1 MEKYLELKKEYTD
14 IKEEALEL
22 LIDRLYELGV
32 EGVEVKAP
40 LNKEEID
47 TIDGDYLDLKLLQQD
62 KTTVILYI
70 KEEEYI
76 KNLENIRRLIAPFDM
91 AEVEDEE
98 KWLLAYQ
105 KYFKVFK
112 PGKLFVIVPE
122 WEKYTPEPEELIIK
136 INPGAAFGTGTHPTT
151 KNVLVLME
159 EIDFRDKEIADIG
172 TGSGIL
178 TIGSIL
184 LGAKEVTVVDND
196 AKAVEV
202 ARENMKEYLNISY
215 QVNDLLKDINK
226 KFDIVLANIVAD
238 VLLDLA
244 KSIKANL
251 KEKGKIIVSGIIA
264 DRWLEVDLAYKDQGF
279 SLVKMI
285 EEEGWHTALY
295 ERNK

>member
-22 LIDRLYELGV
+22 LIDRLYEFGV

-47 TIDGDYLDLKLLQQD
+47 TIDGDYLELKLLQQD

-105 KYFKVFK
+105 KYFKVYK

-122 WEKYTPEPEELIIK
+122 WEKYTPKPEELIIK

-196 AKAVEV
+196 AKAIEV

-215 QVNDLLKDINK
+215 QANDLLKGINK

-264 DRWLEVDLAYKDQGF
+264 DRWLEVDRAYIDQGF
-279 SLVKMI
+279 SLWKMI

>member
-47 TIDGDYLDLKLLQQD
+47 TIDGDFLDLKLLQQD

-159 EIDFRDKEIADIG
+159 EIDFLDKEIADIG

-264 DRWLEVDLAYKDQGF
+264 DRWLEVDRAYKDQGF

>member
-159 EIDFRDKEIADIG
+159 EIDFLNKEIADIG

-264 DRWLEVDLAYKDQGF
+264 DRWLEVDRAYKDQGF

>member
-215 QVNDLLKDINK
+215 QVNDLLKGIDK
-226 KFDIVLANIVAD
+226 EYDIVLANIVAD

>member
-159 EIDFRDKEIADIG
+159 EIDFLNKEIADIG